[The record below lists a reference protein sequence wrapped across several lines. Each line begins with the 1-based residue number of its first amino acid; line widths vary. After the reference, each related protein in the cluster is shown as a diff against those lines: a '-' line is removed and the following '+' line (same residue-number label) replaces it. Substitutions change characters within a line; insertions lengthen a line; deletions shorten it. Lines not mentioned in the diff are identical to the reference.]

1 MFSVERA
8 GTGSDYFVKLQTPM
22 SFEDIVKNQ
31 GNIHDAH
38 RNRVI
43 DIRDSGGYCASI
55 NRKFEKN
62 IPSKFIAFKCFH
74 LSGNYYPRHGS
85 RVMIFLSEKG
95 SMLYIRWDVSDD
107 CSRPSLD
114 QNFGNYIAENYNY
127 KVSKY
132 ENTKC
137 NSITTND
144 TICSM
149 LKHISYGFY
158 DIGEALNDMKLLAEQ
173 TIHQKNQSYMLDKL
187 MSNMDKTIKDTETML
202 NEL

>member
-1 MFSVERA
+1 M
-8 GTGSDYFVKLQTPM
+8 
-22 SFEDIVKNQ
+22 
-31 GNIHDAH
+31 
-38 RNRVI
+38 
-43 DIRDSGGYCASI
+43 
-55 NRKFEKN
+55 
-62 IPSKFIAFKCFH
+62 
-74 LSGNYYPRHGS
+74 SGNYYSRHGS

-95 SMLYIRWDVSDD
+95 SMLYIGWDVSDD
-107 CSRPSLD
+107 CRPSLD
-114 QNFGNYIAENYNY
+114 QNFGNYIAERYNY

-137 NSITTND
+137 NSISTND

-173 TIHQKNQSYMLDKL
+173 TIHQKNQSYMLDKI

>member
-22 SFEDIVKNQ
+22 SFEEIVKNQ

-38 RNRVI
+38 RNRVTE
-43 DIRDSGGYCASI
+43 IRDCFGYCVSI
-55 NRKFEKN
+55 SRKFEKN
-62 IPSKFIAFKCFH
+62 IPSKFIAFKSFH
-74 LSGNYYPRHGS
+74 LQGNYYPRHGS

-95 SMLYIRWDVSDD
+95 SMLYISWDVSDD

-114 QNFGNYIAENYNY
+114 QNFGNYIAERYNY

-132 ENTKC
+132 ENAKS

-144 TICSM
+144 TIFSM
-149 LKHISYGFY
+149 LKHISCDGNM
-158 DIGEALNDMKLLAEQ
+158 GEALNDMKLLAEQ
-173 TIHQKNQSYMLDKL
+173 TIHQKNQSYMLDKI

-202 NEL
+202 NELW